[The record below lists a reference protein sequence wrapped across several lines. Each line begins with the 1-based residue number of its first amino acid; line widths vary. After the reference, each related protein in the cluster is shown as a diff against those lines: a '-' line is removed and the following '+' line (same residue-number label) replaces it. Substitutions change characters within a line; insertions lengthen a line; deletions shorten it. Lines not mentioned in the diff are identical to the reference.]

1 MKKLL
6 SALLSSAILLS
17 ALSGCEQNPSS
28 ITYDYTDGQT
38 SEVTEST
45 LPTAKDGAMGDSEE
59 ATQTKGTNIVPEI
72 TIETER
78 YTFDDRKYDKEVTI
92 SDPYCTGNQT
102 GVVNYAALS
111 DKLKMDCSVTS
122 VDSYDILVKILAGD
136 ADFDI
141 YIINATDVRKLLQ
154 AGIFS
159 PIESEAIKKFNE
171 GCFDYI
177 SDFAKDNNGEVFVMP
192 VTSYVSSLIYSDDTA
207 KEAGFTR
214 EELLY
219 YDSMV
224 EFVKNYKGTRKAY
237 TTGTEFFNSLESQ
250 YEQYYCDFENKEFD
264 YMTDTYRKIYSTLEG
279 WKRYG
284 ESPTPKYFEN
294 GIIINPLNDYEKILF
309 LEKNLNGFVGSIY
322 TTIEGARLTVER
334 GDFDESYLE
343 QFLTEDE
350 IGKWRIAP
358 MPRIDSTI
366 DKNKVNVMFAYI
378 NPYSQNKENAVRML
392 EELAANFFDYLGAYP
407 CTYLFE
413 DEDIYPENYLPG
425 SQLFADIYDIC
436 KNGYISAYQVNT
448 AHGDIEEYQNGRATL
463 DEAIE
468 MYQREVNIW
477 LNE

>member
-1 MKKLL
+1 M
-6 SALLSSAILLS
+6 LS
-17 ALSGCEQNPSS
+17 ALSGCGQKPSGITDESSDVQISKVTDS
-28 ITYDYTDGQT
+28 ILSSD
-38 SEVTEST
+38 E
-45 LPTAKDGAMGDSEE
+45 DGAADESEQSSQAAE
-59 ATQTKGTNIVPEI
+59 NNVFSESPV
-72 TIETER
+72 ETEN
-78 YTFDDRKYDKEVTI
+78 YTFGDRKYDEEVTI
-92 SDPYCTGNQT
+92 SDPYCTGNQM
-102 GVVNYAALS
+102 GIVNYAALS

-136 ADFDI
+136 TDFDI
-141 YIINATDVRKLLQ
+141 YMINATDARKLLQ

-159 PIESEAIKKFNE
+159 PIESEAINKFNE
-171 GCFDYI
+171 SCFDYI
-177 SDFAKDNNGEVFVMP
+177 SDFAKDNNGEAFVMP
-192 VTSYVSSLIYSDDTA
+192 VTSYVSGLIYSDDTA

-224 EFVKNYKGTRKAY
+224 EFVKNYKGARKAY
-237 TTGTEFFNSLESQ
+237 TTGADFFYNLESQ
-250 YEQYYCDFENKEFD
+250 YEQYYCDFDNKEFD

-284 ESPTPKYFEN
+284 ESPAPKYFEN
-294 GIIINPLNDYEKILF
+294 GVIINPLTDYEKILF
-309 LEKNLNGFVGSIY
+309 LEINLNGFVGSIY
-322 TTIEGARLTVER
+322 TTIEGARQAVER
-334 GDFDESYLE
+334 GEFDESYLE

-350 IGKWRIAP
+350 IGKWRVAP
-358 MPRIDSTI
+358 MPRIDSTV

-378 NPYSQNKENAVRML
+378 NPYSRNKENAVRML

-425 SQLFADIYDIC
+425 SRLFADIYDIC

-448 AHGDIEEYQNGRATL
+448 VHGDIEEYQNGRATL
-463 DEAIE
+463 DKAIE
-468 MYQREVNIW
+468 MYQREVDIW